1 MWKGADGIV
10 MSSKHKSAGETKVL
24 SSGALLRI

>member
-1 MWKGADGIV
+1 
-10 MSSKHKSAGETKVL
+10 MSYKHKSAGETKVL